1 MLWNPTKINYLHWW
15 THRVTIVFFWLHT
28 YIEPMYWLCTM
39 QLEVSLGTW
48 YIDRVIGLWGHV
60 KIVILGPV
68 RAVRSLHCVQ
78 YASYIVYHHSGF
90 TYSSYMCATKP
101 LWHISGISSLVCSRF
116 MIHLPNS
123 IFFHPSQTSNKY
135 PFHKKILCT
144 GGPWLARPQLVRILQ

>member
-1 MLWNPTKINYLHWW
+1 
-15 THRVTIVFFWLHT
+15 
-28 YIEPMYWLCTM
+28 M

-101 LWHISGISSLVCSRF
+101 LWYIYRAFRPWFV
-116 MIHLPNS
+116 P
-123 IFFHPSQTSNKY
+123 
-135 PFHKKILCT
+135 IL
-144 GGPWLARPQLVRILQ
+144 